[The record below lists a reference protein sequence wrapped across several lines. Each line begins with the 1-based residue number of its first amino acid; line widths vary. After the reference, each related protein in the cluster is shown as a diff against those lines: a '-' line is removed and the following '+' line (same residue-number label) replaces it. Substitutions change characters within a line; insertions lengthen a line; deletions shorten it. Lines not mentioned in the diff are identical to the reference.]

1 VAEAVLAPGARI
13 ECRSAE
19 WLVRSIG
26 RSSDGQQVVDV
37 VGVSPF
43 LREKEARF
51 LVEVEKAAGS
61 FKVLQPEETELVGD
75 PSPRYRDSLLFLE
88 AHLRRS
94 VPTDNALVVGQR
106 AAMDALPYQLEPAAK
121 ALAMPRQRLLI
132 ADAVGLGKTL
142 ECGILC
148 SELIRRGR
156 GRRLLVVTT
165 KSMVVQFQKEF
176 WTRFSI
182 PLVRLDSVG
191 IQRIREQIPTNQNP
205 FHYTDKAIVSVDTL
219 KNDRDYRFYLD
230 HASWDIIVI
239 DECQNVAERARGAQ
253 KSQRARLAERL
264 ATRSE
269 TLILL
274 SATPHDGKPE
284 SFASLMN
291 MLDPTAIADPSQ
303 YSKDDIKDLYV
314 RRFRK
319 DVIADLRSSV
329 KERDSADVECPA
341 SEREE
346 RVFALLKDLKL
357 PASDAKAKAGQLFKT
372 TLAKSLL
379 SSPMAALETVRNRL
393 KRLEA
398 PGSSAAASP
407 ESASPTS
414 AATAASA
421 DQAALQQL
429 EPLLAAIGPADF
441 SKYQRLLQ
449 LIRTDWNWSGKD
461 PRDRI
466 VLFTGR
472 RETQRFLKENLAA
485 DLGLPTGAVVGLDG
499 AMPDVEQTKVV
510 EQFAQE
516 KEAVRI
522 LVATEVASEGLNLH
536 YLSHRLVHVDIP
548 WSLMTLQQRN
558 GRIDRYGQPQQP
570 QIRYLLNTSRS
581 EGMGDAEKV
590 LRLLKRKDEQAQQNI
605 GDPAVFLGVYDA
617 VGEEEEFSRAFES
630 GAVEELEQRMDSNAA
645 PYLEPSSGDSLFEEL
660 FGRLPSD
667 SLNINS
673 SADPSADP
681 RASSL
686 NSPNNRDAPAE
697 SIQVQQRQPF
707 SLFASLWSY
716 VDTAL
721 EAVSEHLERR
731 GERLD
736 LRAFPEQQRLEITPP
751 SDLQRRYERYPR
763 ELQPPRGQ
771 RLALSTEVAALQ
783 RALEQSRKQD
793 NSRPEL
799 EYLWDLH
806 PLVDWLA
813 DRGQI
818 SFPRHCAPVLQ
829 LNEGLDP
836 GEVVMVFQGTIPN
849 QKGVPVV
856 QEWVA
861 VRFGGSGLNV
871 LAIEPFETVAER
883 LQLGRRPYANP
894 NASIPPHLRAQLPFA
909 VTRAN
914 DYLRNCGDQW
924 SARMQPEL
932 DAQRERLKRLR
943 ARQEQQLR
951 QAYATDQRPQQIKEK
966 RRLAEQQ
973 AIDGRFNDHERFV
986 NDVMTIEPAPYLKL
1000 VAVLHREAAGDQ

>member
-1 VAEAVLAPGARI
+1 MPEAVLAPGARI

-19 WLVRSIG
+19 WLVRNLG

-51 LVEVEKAAGS
+51 LVEVERAAGS
-61 FKVLQPEETELVGD
+61 FKVLQPEDTALVPD

-94 VPTDNALVVGQR
+94 VPTDNALVVGHR
-106 AAMDALPYQLEPAAK
+106 AAMDTLPYQLEPAAK

-156 GRRLLVVTT
+156 GKRLLVVTT
-165 KSMVVQFQKEF
+165 KSMLVQFQKEF
-176 WTRFSI
+176 WSRFSI
-182 PLVRLDSVG
+182 PLVCLDSVG

-205 FHYTDKAIVSVDTL
+205 FHYYDKAIVSVDTL

-230 HASWDIIVI
+230 NASWDIIVI
-239 DECQNVAERARGAQ
+239 DECQNVAERAQGAQ

-291 MLDPTAIADPSQ
+291 MLDPTAIADPSK
-303 YSKDDIKDLYV
+303 YTKEDIKDLYV

-319 DVIADLRSSV
+319 DVIADLRNSV
-329 KERDSADVECPA
+329 KERDTADVECLA
-341 SEREE
+341 NEREE

-357 PASDAKAKAGQLFKT
+357 PDSDAKAKAGQLFKT

-393 KRLEA
+393 KRLD
-398 PGSSAAASP
+398 P
-407 ESASPTS
+407 
-414 AATAASA
+414 ATAAGSPA
-421 DQAALQQL
+421 DADRAALQEL
-429 EPLLAAIGPADF
+429 EPLLASIGPDDF
-441 SKYQRLLQ
+441 SKYQHLLQ
-449 LIRTDWNWSGKD
+449 LIRSAWGWSGKN

-472 RETQRFLKENLAA
+472 RETQRFLVEHLAG
-485 DLGLPTGAVVGLDG
+485 DLGLPQGAVVGLDG
-499 AMPDVEQTKVV
+499 AMPDVDQTRVV

-516 KEAVRI
+516 REAVRI

-558 GRIDRYGQPQQP
+558 GRIDRYGQPEQP
-570 QIRYLLNTSRS
+570 QIRYLLSCSRS

-617 VGEEEEFSRAFES
+617 VGEEEEISRAFES
-630 GAVEELEQRMDSNAA
+630 GTVDALERRMDSNAA
-645 PYLEPSSGDSLFEEL
+645 PYLDQGRGDSLFEQL
-660 FGRLPSD
+660 FGSDPSD
-667 SLNINS
+667 DG
-673 SADPSADP
+673 AVVGGA
-681 RASSL
+681 A
-686 NSPNNRDAPAE
+686 APPL
-697 SIQVQQRQPF
+697 QVQQRQPF
-707 SLFASLWSY
+707 SLFPSLWNY

-721 EAVSEHLERR
+721 EAVAEMMEHR
-731 GERLD
+731 GEKLD
-736 LRAFPEQQRLEITPP
+736 LRVFPEQQRLEITPP
-751 SDLQRRYERYPR
+751 NDLQRRYDRYPR

-771 RLALSTEVAALQ
+771 RLALSTEVTALQ
-783 RALEQSRKQD
+783 RALEQSRRQD

-818 SFPRHCAPVLQ
+818 AFSRHCAPVLQ
-829 LNEGLDP
+829 LSDGLEP

-861 VRFGGSGLNV
+861 VRFAGSGLKV
-871 LAIEPFETVAER
+871 AGVEPFEGVAER
-883 LQLGRRPYANP
+883 LQLGRKTYANANAPIPTHLASQLPYAVEQ
-894 NASIPPHLRAQLPFA
+894 AH
-909 VTRAN
+909 T
-914 DYLRNCGDQW
+914 YLRTCGDRW
-924 SARMQPEL
+924 TGRMQPEL
-932 DAQRERLKRLR
+932 EAQRERLRRLR
-943 ARQEQQLR
+943 SRQVEQLQR
-951 QAYATDQRPQQIKEK
+951 NYEADQRPLQIKEK
-966 RRLAEQQ
+966 QRLATQK
-973 AIDGRFNDHERFV
+973 AIDERFDDHERFV
-986 NDVMTIEPAPYLKL
+986 AEVMTIEPAPYLKV
-1000 VAVLHREAAGDQ
+1000 VAVLHREA

>member
-1 VAEAVLAPGARI
+1 MPEAVLAPGARI

-19 WLVRSIG
+19 WLVRSLG

-51 LVEVEKAAGS
+51 LVEVERAAGS
-61 FKVLQPEETELVGD
+61 FKVLQPEDTALVSD

-94 VPTDNALVVGQR
+94 VPTDNALVVGHR

-156 GRRLLVVTT
+156 GKRLLVVTT
-165 KSMVVQFQKEF
+165 KSMLVQFQKEF

-205 FHYTDKAIVSVDTL
+205 FHYYDKAIVSVDTL

-230 HASWDIIVI
+230 NASWDIIVI

-253 KSQRARLAERL
+253 KSQRAKLAERL

-291 MLDPTAIADPSQ
+291 MLDPTAIADPSK
-303 YSKDDIKDLYV
+303 YTKDDIKDLYV

-329 KERDSADVECPA
+329 KERDTADVECPA

-357 PASDAKAKAGQLFKT
+357 PDSDAKAKAGQLFKT

-393 KRLEA
+393 KRLA
-398 PGSSAAASP
+398 AAASP
-407 ESASPTS
+407 AP
-414 AATAASA
+414 A
-421 DQAALQQL
+421 DQAALEEL

-449 LIRTDWNWSGKD
+449 LIRADWNWSGKD

-472 RETQRFLKENLAA
+472 LKTQCFLVKHLAA
-485 DLGLPTGAVVGLDG
+485 DLGLAKEAVVGLDG
-499 AMPDVEQTKVV
+499 AMPDVDQTRVV

-558 GRIDRYGQPQQP
+558 GRIDRYGQTQQP
-570 QIRYLLNTSRS
+570 QIRYLLSCSRS

-605 GDPAVFLGVYDA
+605 GDPAVFLGVYDP
-617 VGEEEEFSRAFES
+617 VGEEEEISRAYES
-630 GAVEELEQRMDSNAA
+630 GSLDALEQRMDEKAERF
-645 PYLEPSSGDSLFEEL
+645 LTKSSVDSIFDEFYGTDEQ
-660 FGRLPSD
+660 D
-667 SLNINS
+667 SGAGS
-673 SADPSADP
+673 TD
-681 RASSL
+681 
-686 NSPNNRDAPAE
+686 
-697 SIQVQQRQPF
+697 IQVQQRQPF
-707 SLFASLWSY
+707 SLFPSLWSY

-721 EAVSEHLERR
+721 EAVAEQMERR
-731 GERLD
+731 GEKLD
-736 LRAFPEQQRLEITPP
+736 LRADPDQQRLEITPP
-751 SDLQRRYERYPR
+751 SDLQRRYDRYPR

-771 RLALSTEVAALQ
+771 RLVLSTEVAALQ
-783 RALEQSRKQD
+783 RALEQSRRQD
-793 NSRPEL
+793 SSRPEL

-818 SFPRHCAPVLQ
+818 SFQRHCAPVLQ
-829 LNEGLDP
+829 LGDGLEP

-861 VRFGGSGLNV
+861 VRFSGTGLNV
-871 LAIEPFETVAER
+871 VDVEPFEAVAER
-883 LQLGRRPYANP
+883 LQLGRKPYANP
-894 NASIPPHLRAQLPFA
+894 NDTIPEHLRKQLPYA
-909 VTRAN
+909 VGKAN
-914 DYLRNCGDQW
+914 DYLMRCAELW
-924 SARMQPEL
+924 TARMQPEL
-932 DAQRERLKRLR
+932 EAQRERLRRLR
-943 ARQEQQLR
+943 GRQEEQL
-951 QAYATDQRPQQIKEK
+951 QLSFAADQRRAELKEK
-966 RRLAEQQ
+966 DRKNKQNAIERRF
-973 AIDGRFNDHERFV
+973 DDHESFV
-986 NDVMTIEPAPYLKL
+986 NEVMTIVPAPYLKV
-1000 VAVLHREAAGDQ
+1000 VAVLNREA

>member
-1 VAEAVLAPGARI
+1 MPEAVLAPGARI

-19 WLVRSIG
+19 WLVRSLG

-61 FKVLQPEETELVGD
+61 FKVLQPEDTALVSD

-94 VPTDNALVVGQR
+94 VPTDNAMVVGHR

-148 SELIRRGR
+148 SEMIRRGR
-156 GRRLLVVTT
+156 GKRLLVVTT
-165 KSMVVQFQKEF
+165 KSMLVQFQKEF

-182 PLVRLDSVG
+182 PLVRLDSNG

-205 FHYTDKAIVSVDTL
+205 FHYYDKAIVSVDTL
-219 KNDRDYRFYLD
+219 KNDREYRFYLD
-230 HASWDIIVI
+230 NANWDIIVI

-269 TLILL
+269 TLLLL

-284 SFASLMN
+284 SFASLVN
-291 MLDPTAIADPSQ
+291 MLDPTAIADPSK
-303 YSKDDIKDLYV
+303 YTKDDIKDLYV

-319 DVIADLRSSV
+319 DVIADLRNSV
-329 KERDSADVECPA
+329 KERDTADVECTA
-341 SEREE
+341 SEKEE
-346 RVFALLKDLKL
+346 RVFAQLKDLTL
-357 PASDAKAKAGQLFKT
+357 PDSDRKAKAGQLFKT

-393 KRLEA
+393 KRLA
-398 PGSSAAASP
+398 
-407 ESASPTS
+407 SASTP
-414 AATAASA
+414 APA
-421 DQAALQQL
+421 DQAALEGL
-429 EPLLAAIGPADF
+429 EPLLAAIGPEDF
-441 SKYQRLLQ
+441 SKYQRLLR
-449 LIRTDWNWSGKD
+449 LIRDDWGWSGQN
-461 PRDRI
+461 PRDRL
-466 VLFTGR
+466 VLFTDR
-472 RETQRFLKENLAA
+472 RETQRFLVEHLAH
-485 DLGLPTGAVVGLDG
+485 DLGLPKGAVVGLDG
-499 AMPDVEQTKVV
+499 AMPDVEQTRVV

-516 KEAVRI
+516 KDALRI

-558 GRIDRYGQPQQP
+558 GRIDRYGQTQQP
-570 QIRYLLNTSRS
+570 QIRYLLSCSRS

-617 VGEEEEFSRAFES
+617 VGEEEAISQAFES
-630 GAVEELEQRMDSNAA
+630 GTVEALEERMDANAK
-645 PYLEPSSGDSLFEEL
+645 PYLEQSSGDSLFEEL
-660 FGRLPSD
+660 FGSGGD
-667 SLNINS
+667 G
-673 SADPSADP
+673 ADPLPQTA
-681 RASSL
+681 
-686 NSPNNRDAPAE
+686 
-697 SIQVQQRQPF
+697 VQQLQPF
-707 SLFASLWSY
+707 SLFPNLWAY
-716 VDTAL
+716 VETAL
-721 EAVSEHLERR
+721 EAVAEQMERR
-731 GERLD
+731 GEKLD
-736 LRAFPEQQRLEITPP
+736 LRADSSQQRLEITPP
-751 SDLQRRYERYPR
+751 HDLQRRYDRYPR

-771 RLALSTEVAALQ
+771 RLTLSTEVAALQ
-783 RALEQSRKQD
+783 RALEQSRRQD
-793 NSRPEL
+793 SSRPGL

-818 SFPRHCAPVLQ
+818 TFQRHCAPVLA
-829 LNEGLDP
+829 LNEGLEP

-861 VRFGGSGLNV
+861 VRFAGAGLNV
-871 LAIEPFETVAER
+871 AAVETFEAVAER
-883 LQLGRRPYANP
+883 LQLGRKPYANP
-894 NASIPPHLRAQLPFA
+894 NAAIPIHLPKQLPLA
-909 VTRAN
+909 VQRAN
-914 DYLRNCGDQW
+914 AFLRERSDEW
-924 SARMQPEL
+924 TARMQPEL
-932 DAQRERLKRLR
+932 EAQRERLKRLR
-943 ARQEQQLR
+943 GRQVEQLQLS
-951 QAYATDQRPQQIKEK
+951 YANDQRPEQIKEK
-966 RRLAEQQ
+966 QRVAQQ
-973 AIDGRFNDHERFV
+973 KAIDVRFEDHERFV
-986 NDVMTIEPAPYLKL
+986 NDVMTIEPSPYLKV
-1000 VAVLHREAAGDQ
+1000 VAVLHREA

>member
-1 VAEAVLAPGARI
+1 MAEAVLAAGARI

-19 WLVRSIG
+19 WLVRSLG

-51 LVEVEKAAGS
+51 LVEVERAAGS
-61 FKVLQPEETELVGD
+61 FKVLHPQDTTLVCD
-75 PSPRYRDSLLFLE
+75 PSPRYRDSLLFIE

-94 VPTDNALVVGQR
+94 VPTDNALVVGHR
-106 AAMDALPYQLEPAAK
+106 AAMDALPYQLMPAAK

-148 SELIRRGR
+148 SEMIRRGR
-156 GRRLLVVTT
+156 GKRLLVVTT
-165 KSMVVQFQKEF
+165 KSMLVQFQKEF

-191 IQRIREQIPTNQNP
+191 IQRIREQIPGNQNP
-205 FHYTDKAIVSVDTL
+205 FHYYDKAIVSVDTL
-219 KNDRDYRFYLD
+219 KNDRQYRYHLEN
-230 HASWDIIVI
+230 ASWDIIVI
-239 DECQNVAERARGAQ
+239 DECQNVAERARGAVR
-253 KSQRARLAERL
+253 SQRFRLAEQL

-284 SFASLMN
+284 SFASLMT
-291 MLDPTAIADPSQ
+291 MLDPTAIADPSR
-303 YSKDDIKDLYV
+303 YSKDDIRDLYV

-319 DVIADLRSSV
+319 DVIADLRNSV
-329 KERDSADVECPA
+329 RERDSADVECVA

-357 PASDAKAKAGQLFKT
+357 PDSDGKAKAGQLFKT

-393 KRLEA
+393 KRLD
-398 PGSSAAASP
+398 AAAAAGSP
-407 ESASPTS
+407 
-414 AATAASA
+414 A
-421 DQAALQQL
+421 DADRAALQGL
-429 EPLLAAIGPADF
+429 EPYLAAIGPADF

-449 LIRTDWNWSGKD
+449 LIRDDWSWNGKD
-461 PRDRI
+461 PTDRI

-472 RETQRFLKENLAA
+472 RETQSFLVEHLAG
-485 DLGLPTGAVVGLDG
+485 DLGLSAGAVVKLDG
-499 AMPDVEQTKVV
+499 AMPDVEQTREV
-510 EQFAQE
+510 EHFAQE

-558 GRIDRYGQPQQP
+558 GRIDRYGQPRQP
-570 QIRYLLNTSRS
+570 LIRYLLNASRS

-590 LRLLKRKDEQAQQNI
+590 VRLLREKDRQAQLNI

-617 VGEEEEFSRAFES
+617 AAEEELISRAFEAGS
-630 GAVEELEQRMDSNAA
+630 LDDLNDRMEANAEPQRQA
-645 PYLEPSSGDSLFEEL
+645 SSGDQLFEEL
-660 FGRLPSD
+660 FG
-667 SLNINS
+667 I
-673 SADPSADP
+673 SADSAEGGGNGSGDGP
-681 RASSL
+681 
-686 NSPNNRDAPAE
+686 APAGHPTPVV
-697 SIQVQQRQPF
+697 VQTRQPF
-707 SLFASLWSY
+707 SLFPSLWSY

-721 EAVSEHLERR
+721 EAVAEHLERR
-731 GERLD
+731 GETLD
-736 LRAFPEQQRLEITPP
+736 LRTFPDQQRLEITPP
-751 SDLQRRYERYPR
+751 SDLQRRYDRYPR

-771 RLALSTEVAALQ
+771 RLALSTDPAALQ
-783 RALEQSRKQD
+783 RALDQSRKQD

-799 EYLWDLH
+799 DYLWDLH
-806 PLVDWLA
+806 PVVDWLA

-818 SFPRHCAPVLQ
+818 TFPRHQAPVLQ
-829 LNEGLDP
+829 LSDGLDP
-836 GEVVMVFQGTIPN
+836 GAVVMVFQGTIPN

-861 VRFGGSGLNV
+861 VRFAGTGLKV
-871 LAIEPFETVAER
+871 VAVEPFEAVATR
-883 LQLGRRPYANP
+883 LELGGRDLANI
-894 NASIPPHLRAQLPFA
+894 SGEKPPAHLDEQRQFA
-909 VTRAN
+909 VEQATT
-914 DYLRNCGDQW
+914 YLRNCGEQW
-924 SARMQPEL
+924 TARVQPEL
-932 DAQRERLKRLR
+932 EAQRQRLKRLR
-943 ARQEQQLR
+943 ARQEQQL
-951 QAYATDQRPQQIKEK
+951 QEIYANDQRPQQIKEK

-973 AIDGRFNDHERFV
+973 AIDRRFNDHERFV
-986 NDVMTIEPAPYLKL
+986 NEVMTIEPAPYLKL
-1000 VAVLHREAAGDQ
+1000 VAVLHREV

>member
-1 VAEAVLAPGARI
+1 I

-26 RSSDGQQVVDV
+26 RSSDGQQVVEV

-43 LREKEARF
+43 LREKQARF
-51 LVEVEKAAGS
+51 LVAVEKAAGS
-61 FKVLQPEETELVGD
+61 FKVLQPEDTALVSD

-156 GRRLLVVTT
+156 GKRLLVVTT
-165 KSMVVQFQKEF
+165 KSMLVQFQKEF

-205 FHYTDKAIVSVDTL
+205 FHYYDKAIISIDTL

-230 HASWDIIVI
+230 NASWDIIVI

-291 MLDPTAIADPSQ
+291 RLDPTAIADPSR

-341 SEREE
+341 SEKEE

-357 PASDAKAKAGQLFKT
+357 PDSDAKANAGQLFKT

-379 SSPMAALETVRNRL
+379 SSPMAALDTVRHRL
-393 KRLEA
+393 KRLA
-398 PGSSAAASP
+398 
-407 ESASPTS
+407 SASTP
-414 AATAASA
+414 APA

-441 SKYQRLLQ
+441 AKYQRLLQ

-461 PRDRI
+461 PGDRI
-466 VLFTGR
+466 VLFSGR
-472 RETQRFLKENLAA
+472 RETQRFLVEHLAA
-485 DLGLPTGAVVGLDG
+485 DLGLPKGAVMGLDG
-499 AMPDVEQTKVV
+499 AMPDVEQTRLV
-510 EQFAQE
+510 EQFARE

-558 GRIDRYGQPQQP
+558 GRIDRYGQSQQP
-570 QIRYLLNTSRS
+570 QIRYLLSTSRS
-581 EGMGDAEKV
+581 EGMGDVEKV

-617 VGEEEEFSRAFES
+617 VGEEEEISRAFES
-630 GAVEELEQRMDSNAA
+630 GAVEELERRMDSNAA

-660 FGRLPSD
+660 FGSLPSD
-667 SLNINS
+667 SDS
-673 SADPSADP
+673 DAAAGRPDAGSVSAGASPNTDPSTDP
-681 RASSL
+681 NANAS
-686 NSPNNRDAPAE
+686 PAGPTP
-697 SIQVQQRQPF
+697 VLQRQPF
-707 SLFASLWSY
+707 SLFPSLWSY

-721 EAVSEHLERR
+721 E
-731 GERLD
+731 
-736 LRAFPEQQRLEITPP
+736 
-751 SDLQRRYERYPR
+751 
-763 ELQPPRGQ
+763 
-771 RLALSTEVAALQ
+771 
-783 RALEQSRKQD
+783 
-793 NSRPEL
+793 
-799 EYLWDLH
+799 
-806 PLVDWLA
+806 
-813 DRGQI
+813 
-818 SFPRHCAPVLQ
+818 
-829 LNEGLDP
+829 
-836 GEVVMVFQGTIPN
+836 
-849 QKGVPVV
+849 
-856 QEWVA
+856 
-861 VRFGGSGLNV
+861 
-871 LAIEPFETVAER
+871 
-883 LQLGRRPYANP
+883 
-894 NASIPPHLRAQLPFA
+894 
-909 VTRAN
+909 
-914 DYLRNCGDQW
+914 
-924 SARMQPEL
+924 
-932 DAQRERLKRLR
+932 
-943 ARQEQQLR
+943 
-951 QAYATDQRPQQIKEK
+951 
-966 RRLAEQQ
+966 
-973 AIDGRFNDHERFV
+973 
-986 NDVMTIEPAPYLKL
+986 
-1000 VAVLHREAAGDQ
+1000 

>member
-1 VAEAVLAPGARI
+1 
-13 ECRSAE
+13 
-19 WLVRSIG
+19 
-26 RSSDGQQVVDV
+26 
-37 VGVSPF
+37 

-61 FKVLQPEETELVGD
+61 FKVLQPEDTALVGD
-75 PSPRYRDSLLFLE
+75 PSPQYRDSLLFLE

-94 VPTDNALVVGQR
+94 VPTDGALVVGHR

-156 GRRLLVVTT
+156 GKRLLVVTT
-165 KSMVVQFQKEF
+165 KSMLVQFQKEF

-205 FHYTDKAIVSVDTL
+205 FHYYDKAIVSVDTL

-230 HASWDIIVI
+230 SANWDIIVI
-239 DECQNVAERARGAQ
+239 DECQNVAERAHGAQ
-253 KSQRARLAERL
+253 KSQRAKLAERL
-264 ATRSE
+264 ATRSQ

-291 MLDPTAIADPSQ
+291 MLDPTAIANPSA
-303 YSKDDIKDLYV
+303 YTKDDIKDLYV

-341 SEREE
+341 SPGEE

-357 PASDAKAKAGQLFKT
+357 PDSDTKAKAGQLFKT

-379 SSPMAALETVRNRL
+379 SSPMAALETVRNRIR
-393 KRLEA
+393 RLEA
-398 PGSSAAASP
+398 SAPRSSS
-407 ESASPTS
+407 
-414 AATAASA
+414 
-421 DQAALQQL
+421 DLRALGDVQTEL
-429 EPLLAAIGPADF
+429 EKISHADF

-449 LIRTDWNWSGKD
+449 LIRSDWSWRGQD
-461 PRDRI
+461 PKDRI

-472 RETQRFLKENLAA
+472 RETQRFLVEHLAA
-485 DLGLPTGAVVGLDG
+485 DLGLPKGAVVGLDG
-499 AMPDVEQTKVV
+499 AMADVEQTRVV

-516 KEAVRI
+516 KEPVRI

-558 GRIDRYGQPQQP
+558 GRIDRYGQGQQP
-570 QIRYLLNTSRS
+570 QIRYLLSCSRS

-605 GDPAVFLGVYDA
+605 GDPAVFLGLSDTA
-617 VGEEEEFSRAFES
+617 EEEDVITTAFES
-630 GAVEELEQRMDSNAA
+630 GTIDQLEREMDRRAA
-645 PYLEPSSGDSLFEEL
+645 AYLEPSSGDSLFELL
-660 FGRLPSD
+660 FETT
-667 SLNINS
+667 
-673 SADPSADP
+673 
-681 RASSL
+681 
-686 NSPNNRDAPAE
+686 APAE
-697 SIQVQQRQPF
+697 EPASKRQPF
-707 SLFASLWSY
+707 SLFPDLWSY
-716 VDTAL
+716 VDSAL
-721 EAVSEHLERR
+721 EAVAQQLERR
-731 GERLD
+731 GEKLD
-736 LRAFPEQQRLEITPP
+736 LRAFPDQQRLEITPP
-751 SDLQRRYERYPR
+751 ADLRRRYDRYPR
-763 ELQPPRGQ
+763 ELQPASGQ

-783 RALEQSRKQD
+783 RALEQSRRQD

-818 SFPRHCAPVLQ
+818 TFARHCAPVLQ
-829 LNEGLDP
+829 LGDGLEP
-836 GEVVMVFQGTIPN
+836 GAVVMVFQGTIPN
-849 QKGVPVV
+849 QKGVAVV

-861 VRFGGSGLNV
+861 VRFTGAGLNV
-871 LAIEPFETVAER
+871 VAVEPFEGVAQR
-883 LQLGRRPYANP
+883 LQLGRKAYANP
-894 NASIPPHLRAQLPFA
+894 KAAIPPHLRKQLPFA
-909 VTRAN
+909 VEKAN
-914 DYLRNCGDQW
+914 AYLRDCGDQW
-924 SARMQPEL
+924 TARMGPEL
-932 DAQRERLKRLR
+932 EAQRQRLKRLR
-943 ARQEQQLR
+943 GRQEEQL
-951 QAYATDQRPQQIKEK
+951 QLSFAADQRPLQIKQK
-966 RRLAEQQ
+966 SRLAEQK
-973 AIDGRFNDHERFV
+973 AIDGRFDDHERFV
-986 NDVMTIEPAPYLKL
+986 NEVMTIEPAPYLKL
-1000 VAVLHREAAGDQ
+1000 VAVLHREP

>member
-1 VAEAVLAPGARI
+1 MPEAVLAPGARI

-19 WLVRSIG
+19 WLVRSLG
-26 RSSDGQQVVDV
+26 RSSDDQQVVDV

-61 FKVLQPEETELVGD
+61 FKVLQPEDTELVSD

-94 VPTDNALVVGQR
+94 IPTDNALVVGQR

-148 SELIRRGR
+148 SEMIRRGR
-156 GRRLLVVTT
+156 GKRLLVVTT
-165 KSMVVQFQKEF
+165 KSMLVQFQKEF

-205 FHYTDKAIVSVDTL
+205 FHYYDKAIVSVDTL

-230 HASWDIIVI
+230 NASWDIIVI

-291 MLDPTAIADPSQ
+291 MLDPTAIADPSK
-303 YSKDDIKDLYV
+303 YTKDDIKDLYV

-319 DVIADLRSSV
+319 DVIADLRNSV
-329 KERDSADVECPA
+329 KERDTGDVECPA
-341 SEREE
+341 SEKEE
-346 RVFALLKDLKL
+346 RVFSLLKDLRL
-357 PASDAKAKAGQLFKT
+357 PDSDAKAKAGQLFKT

-398 PGSSAAASP
+398 SSTPAP
-407 ESASPTS
+407 
-414 AATAASA
+414 A
-421 DQAALQQL
+421 DQAALQEL

-449 LIRTDWNWSGKD
+449 LIRTDWGWNGKD

-472 RETQRFLKENLAA
+472 RETQRFLVEHLAA
-485 DLGLPTGAVVGLDG
+485 DLGLPKDAVVGLDG
-499 AMPDVEQTKVV
+499 AMPDVEQTRVV

-558 GRIDRYGQPQQP
+558 GRIDRYGQTQQP
-570 QIRYLLNTSRS
+570 QIRYLLSCSRAD
-581 EGMGDAEKV
+581 GMGDAEKV
-590 LRLLKRKDEQAQQNI
+590 LRLLKCKDEQAQQNI

-617 VGEEEEFSRAFES
+617 AGEEDAISEAFES
-630 GAVEELEQRMDSNAA
+630 GAVDALEERMDTNAA
-645 PYLEPSSGDSLFEEL
+645 PYLHQSSGDSLFDEL
-660 FGRLPSD
+660 FGSSD
-667 SLNINS
+667 DEDS
-673 SADPSADP
+673 SSG
-681 RASSL
+681 AST
-686 NSPNNRDAPAE
+686 DAVT
-697 SIQVQQRQPF
+697 VQQRQPF
-707 SLFASLWSY
+707 SLFPNLWSY

-721 EAVSEHLERR
+721 EAVAQQMERR
-731 GERLD
+731 GEKLD
-736 LRAFPEQQRLEITPP
+736 LRTFPDQQRLEITPP
-751 SDLQRRYERYPR
+751 TDLQRRYDRYPK
-763 ELQPPRGQ
+763 ELQPPKGE

-783 RALEQSRKQD
+783 RALEQSRRQD
-793 NSRPEL
+793 SSRPEL

-818 SFPRHCAPVLQ
+818 AFSRHCAPVLQ
-829 LNEGLDP
+829 LGEGLDP

-861 VRFGGSGLNV
+861 VRFYGSGLNV
-871 LAIEPFETVAER
+871 VAVEPFQAVAER
-883 LQLGRRPYANP
+883 LQLGRQSYANS
-894 NASIPPHLRAQLPFA
+894 NAAIPVHLRAQLPFA
-909 VTRAN
+909 VAKAN
-914 DYLRNCGDQW
+914 DYLLQCADQW
-924 SARMQPEL
+924 TAQMRPEL
-932 DAQRERLKRLR
+932 EAQRERLRRLR
-943 ARQEQQLR
+943 GRQQQQLELSF
-951 QAYATDQRPQQIKEK
+951 AADQRPLQIKEK
-966 RRLAEQQ
+966 RRVAEQK
-973 AIDGRFNDHERFV
+973 AIESRFDDHERFV
-986 NDVMTIEPAPYLKL
+986 NNVMTIEPAPYLKV
-1000 VAVLHREAAGDQ
+1000 VAVLHREA

>member
-1 VAEAVLAPGARI
+1 MPEAVLAPGARI

-19 WLVRSIG
+19 WLIRSLG

-61 FKVLQPEETELVGD
+61 FKVLQPEETTLVSD

-94 VPTDNALVVGQR
+94 VPTDNALVVGHR
-106 AAMDALPYQLEPAAK
+106 AAMDALPFQLEPAAK

-165 KSMVVQFQKEF
+165 KSVLVQFQKEF
-176 WTRFSI
+176 WSRFSI
-182 PLVRLDSVG
+182 PLVRLDSLG
-191 IQRIREQIPTNQNP
+191 IQRIREQIPGNQNP
-205 FHYTDKAIVSVDTL
+205 FHYFDKTIVSVDTL
-219 KNDRDYRFYLD
+219 KNDREYRENLKN
-230 HASWDIIVI
+230 ASWDIIVI

-284 SFASLMN
+284 SFASLMT
-291 MLDPTAIADPSQ
+291 MLDPTAIADPST

-319 DVIADLRSSV
+319 DVIADLRNSV
-329 KERDSADVECPA
+329 KERDSADVACPA
-341 SEREE
+341 SEKEE

-357 PASDAKAKAGQLFKT
+357 PDSDAKAKAGQLFKT
-372 TLAKSLL
+372 TLAKALL

-398 PGSSAAASP
+398 SAAAGSP
-407 ESASPTS
+407 AE
-414 AATAASA
+414 A
-421 DQAALQQL
+421 DQAALQTL

-441 SKYQRLLQ
+441 SKYQRLLE
-449 LIRTDWNWSGKD
+449 LIRMDWAWNGQN

-472 RETQRFLKENLAA
+472 RETQRFLKEHLAA
-485 DLGLPTGAVVGLDG
+485 DLGLPTQAVEGLDG
-499 AMPDVEQTKVV
+499 AMPDVEQTRLV
-510 EQFAQE
+510 ERFAQE
-516 KEAVRI
+516 KDPLRI

-558 GRIDRYGQPQQP
+558 GRIDRYKQPHQP
-570 QIRYLLNTSRS
+570 LIRYLLSCSRS

-617 VGEEEEFSRAFES
+617 VGEEEEISKAFES
-630 GAVEELEQRMDSNAA
+630 GTVEALEQRMEANAK
-645 PYLEPSSGDSLFEEL
+645 PYLAPSSGDSLFEEL
-660 FGRLPSD
+660 FGSGPSD
-667 SLNINS
+667 N
-673 SADPSADP
+673 DPSD
-681 RASSL
+681 
-686 NSPNNRDAPAE
+686 NDSPAAATTAQPPF
-697 SIQVQQRQPF
+697 QVSQRQPF
-707 SLFASLWSY
+707 SLFPSLWSY

-721 EAVSEHLERR
+721 EAVAEQMERR
-731 GERLD
+731 GEKLD
-736 LRAFPEQQRLEITPP
+736 LRSFPEQQRLEITPP
-751 SDLQRRYERYPR
+751 SDLQRRYDRYPR
-763 ELQPPRGQ
+763 ELQPPRGE
-771 RLALSTEVAALQ
+771 RLALSTDVAALD
-783 RALEQSRKQD
+783 RALEQSRRVD
-793 NSRPEL
+793 SSRPEL

-806 PLVDWLA
+806 PLVDWLS

-818 SFPRHCAPVLQ
+818 AFQRHCAPVL
-829 LNEGLDP
+829 LLSDGLEP
-836 GEVVMVFQGTIPN
+836 GEVVMVLQGTIPN

-861 VRFGGSGLNV
+861 VRFNGTGLKV
-871 LAIEPFETVAER
+871 ADVEPFEGVAER
-883 LQLGRRPYANP
+883 LQLGRRPLANISP
-894 NASIPPHLRAQLPFA
+894 EKLSDPLLAQLKGQRSVA
-909 VTRAN
+909 VERARSFLS
-914 DYLRNCGDQW
+914 DRAEQW
-924 SARMQPEL
+924 SARMRPEL
-932 DAQRERLKRLR
+932 EAQRERLNRLR
-943 ARQEQQLR
+943 GRQVEQLQLSL
-951 QAYATDQRPQQIKEK
+951 AADQRPSQIKEK
-966 RRLAEQQ
+966 HRLAEQK
-973 AIDGRFNDHERFV
+973 AIDERFNDHERFV
-986 NDVMTIEPAPYLKL
+986 AEVMTIEPSPYLKL
-1000 VAVLHREAAGDQ
+1000 VAVLHRET

>member
-1 VAEAVLAPGARI
+1 MPDAVLAPGARI

-19 WLVRSIG
+19 WLVRSLG
-26 RSSDGQQVVDV
+26 RGSDGQQVVDV

-61 FKVLQPEETELVGD
+61 FKVLQPEDTELVPD

-88 AHLRRS
+88 AYLRRS
-94 VPTDNALVVGQR
+94 VPTDNALVVGHR

-148 SELIRRGR
+148 SEMIRRGR
-156 GRRLLVVTT
+156 GKRLLVVTT
-165 KSMVVQFQKEF
+165 KSMLVQFQKEL

-191 IQRIREQIPTNQNP
+191 IQRIREQIPTSQNP
-205 FHYTDKAIVSVDTL
+205 FHYYDKAIVSVDTL

-230 HASWDIIVI
+230 NASWDIIVI

-269 TLILL
+269 TLLLL

-291 MLDPTAIADPSQ
+291 MLDPTAIADPSK
-303 YSKDDIKDLYV
+303 YNKDDIKDLYV

-329 KERDSADVECPA
+329 KERDTADVECAA
-341 SEREE
+341 SEKEE

-357 PASDAKAKAGQLFKT
+357 PDSDAKAKAGQLFKT

-398 PGSSAAASP
+398 AAEAGGP
-407 ESASPTS
+407 
-414 AATAASA
+414 A
-421 DQAALQQL
+421 DADRAALQEL

-449 LIRTDWNWSGKD
+449 LIRSDWNWSGKD

-472 RETQRFLKENLAA
+472 RETQRFLVEHLAA
-485 DLGLPTGAVVGLDG
+485 DLGLPHGAVVGLDG
-499 AMPDVEQTKVV
+499 AMPDVDQTKVV

-516 KEAVRI
+516 KDAVRI

-570 QIRYLLNTSRS
+570 QIRYLLSCSRS

-617 VGEEEEFSRAFES
+617 VGEEEEISRAFES
-630 GAVEELEQRMDSNAA
+630 GTVEALEQRMDANAE
-645 PYLEPSSGDSLFEEL
+645 PYLQQGSGDSLFEEL
-660 FGRLPSD
+660 FGSEPSD
-667 SLNINS
+667 D
-673 SADPSADP
+673 ADTPPLA
-681 RASSL
+681 
-686 NSPNNRDAPAE
+686 
-697 SIQVQQRQPF
+697 VQQRQPF
-707 SLFASLWSY
+707 SLFPSLWSY

-721 EAVSEHLERR
+721 EAVAEQMERR
-731 GERLD
+731 GEKLD
-736 LRAFPEQQRLEITPP
+736 LRADADQQRLEITPP
-751 SDLQRRYERYPR
+751 SDLQRRYDRYPR

-771 RLALSTEVAALQ
+771 RLVLSTEVAALQ
-783 RALEQSRKQD
+783 RALEQSRRQD
-793 NSRPEL
+793 SSRPEL

-818 SFPRHCAPVLQ
+818 SFQRHCAPVLQ
-829 LNEGLDP
+829 LSDGLEP

-861 VRFGGSGLNV
+861 VRFSGMGLNV
-871 LAIEPFETVAER
+871 VDVEPFEAVAER
-883 LQLGRRPYANP
+883 LELGRRPYANP
-894 NASIPPHLRAQLPFA
+894 NHAIPEHLRKQLPYA
-909 VTRAN
+909 VGKAN
-914 DYLRNCGDQW
+914 DYLMSCAERW
-924 SARMQPEL
+924 TARMQPEL
-932 DAQRERLKRLR
+932 LAQRERLKRLR
-943 ARQEQQLR
+943 SRQVEQLELS
-951 QAYATDQRPQQIKEK
+951 YANDQRPQQIKEK
-966 RRLAEQQ
+966 RRLAKQK
-973 AIDGRFNDHERFV
+973 AIDERFDDHERFV
-986 NDVMTIEPAPYLKL
+986 AEVMTIEPAPYLKV
-1000 VAVLHREAAGDQ
+1000 VAVLHREA

>member
-1 VAEAVLAPGARI
+1 MPEAVLAPGARI

-19 WLVRSIG
+19 WLVRSLG

-61 FKVLQPEETELVGD
+61 FKVLQPEDTALVGD
-75 PSPRYRDSLLFLE
+75 TSPQYRDSLLFLE

-94 VPTDNALVVGQR
+94 VPTDGALVVGQR

-156 GRRLLVVTT
+156 GKRMLVVTT
-165 KSMVVQFQKEF
+165 KSMLVQFQKEF

-182 PLVRLDSVG
+182 PLVRLDSLE
-191 IQRIREQIPTNQNP
+191 IQRIYREISSNQNP
-205 FHYTDKAIVSVDTL
+205 FHYYDKTIISVDTL

-230 HASWDIIVI
+230 NASWDIIVI

-319 DVIADLRSSV
+319 DVIADLRNSV
-329 KERDSADVECPA
+329 KERDTADVECPA
-341 SEREE
+341 SEQEE

-357 PASDAKAKAGQLFKT
+357 PDSDAKAKAGQLFKT

-393 KRLEA
+393 KRLE
-398 PGSSAAASP
+398 
-407 ESASPTS
+407 S
-414 AATAASA
+414 AATPAPA
-421 DQAALQQL
+421 DSAALQEL
-429 EPLLAAIGPADF
+429 EPLLAAIGAAGF
-441 SKYQRLLQ
+441 SKYQRLLE
-449 LIRTDWNWSGKD
+449 LIRSDWSWRGQNPK
-461 PRDRI
+461 DRI

-472 RETQRFLKENLAA
+472 RETQRFLVEHLAA
-485 DLGLPTGAVVGLDG
+485 DLGLPKGAVVGLDG
-499 AMPDVEQTKVV
+499 AMPDVEQTRVV

-558 GRIDRYGQPQQP
+558 GRIDRYGQSQQP
-570 QIRYLLNTSRS
+570 QIRYLLSCSLS

-617 VGEEEEFSRAFES
+617 AGEEEEISRAFES
-630 GAVEELEQRMDSNAA
+630 GAVDELERRMEANAE
-645 PYLEPSSGDSLFEEL
+645 PYLHQSSGDSLFDEL
-660 FGRLPSD
+660 FGST
-667 SLNINS
+667 
-673 SADPSADP
+673 AG
-681 RASSL
+681 
-686 NSPNNRDAPAE
+686 SPNQGPESPAAATAVE
-697 SIQVQQRQPF
+697 QRQPF
-707 SLFASLWSY
+707 SLFPSLWSY
-716 VDTAL
+716 VDSAL
-721 EAVSEHLERR
+721 EGVAQQMERR
-731 GERLD
+731 GEKLD

-751 SDLQRRYERYPR
+751 LDLQRRYERYPK
-763 ELQPPRGQ
+763 ELRPESGQ

-783 RALEQSRKQD
+783 RALEQSRRQD
-793 NSRPEL
+793 SSRPEL

-818 SFPRHCAPVLQ
+818 TFPRHCAPVLQ
-829 LNEGLDP
+829 LSEGLDP
-836 GEVVMVFQGTIPN
+836 GDVVMVFQGTIPN

-861 VRFGGSGLNV
+861 VRFAGSGLNV
-871 LAIEPFETVAER
+871 VAVEPFQAVAER
-883 LQLGRRPYANP
+883 LQLGRKGYANP
-894 NASIPPHLRAQLPFA
+894 NAPVPPHLRDQLPFA
-909 VTRAN
+909 VQRAN
-914 DYLRNCGDQW
+914 DYLRDCGDQW
-924 SARMQPEL
+924 TARMQPQLE
-932 DAQRERLKRLR
+932 AQRERLRRLR
-943 ARQEQQLR
+943 GRQEEQL
-951 QAYATDQRPQQIKEK
+951 QLSFAADQRPQQIKEK
-966 RRLAEQQ
+966 RRLAQQ
-973 AIDGRFNDHERFV
+973 KAIDVRFDDHERFV
-986 NDVMTIEPAPYLKL
+986 NEVMTIEPAPYLKV
-1000 VAVLHREAAGDQ
+1000 VAVLHREA